1 MTTTLRESKMNPNNI
16 ELREKSLFESLRKVK
31 KNNQM
36 RKISLTKML
45 MAPSEVPVSLENYIN
60 INRVSCR
67 MNLKKIKRAS

>member
-36 RKISLTKML
+36 RKISPTKML

-60 INRVSCR
+60 IDIVSCR